1 MRGNG
6 NGEVKK
12 GKGFLKLAHETHFL
26 VHHFTV
32 TEQFRRKLVN
42 FKDDNFLLPFLN

>member
-26 VHHFTV
+26 VHYFTV
-32 TEQFRRKLVN
+32 TEQFRGKTRQ
-42 FKDDNFLLPFLN
+42 FQR